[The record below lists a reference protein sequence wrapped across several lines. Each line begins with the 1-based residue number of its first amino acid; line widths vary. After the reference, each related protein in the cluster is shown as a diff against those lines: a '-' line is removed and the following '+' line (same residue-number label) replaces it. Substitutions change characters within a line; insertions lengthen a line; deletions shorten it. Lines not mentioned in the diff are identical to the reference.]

1 MTGTDVVLAD
11 GELTLTG
18 RVLPASNL
26 TFVGHVSLAGTEL
39 RCVYK
44 PVAGERPLW
53 DFPDGTL
60 AAREVAAYV
69 VSEALG
75 WDIVPL
81 TLLREGPAGPGMVQ
95 LWCEPD
101 PAQSPV
107 DIVPAGVL
115 PERFRHVLDAVDA
128 REEPVSLVHED
139 SPALRR
145 MAVLDAVVN
154 NADRKGGHV
163 LAMSDGHRHGVD
175 HGVCF
180 HVDTK
185 LRTVLWGWAGEP
197 LHPDDAERVAALLA
211 DVEGSGPVATTLQQL
226 LDTDEVAAL
235 AGRCRSL
242 LGEGRMPVPSDDW
255 PAIPWPA
262 F

>member
-1 MTGTDVVLAD
+1 MTDLAHVLAE

-26 TFVGHVSLAGTEL
+26 TFVGHVTLAGAEL

-60 AAREVAAYV
+60 AAREVAAYA

-75 WDIVPL
+75 WDVVPL
-81 TLLREGPAGPGMVQ
+81 TLLRVGPGGPGMVQ

-101 PAQSPV
+101 PAQNPV
-107 DIVPAGVL
+107 DVVPVGAV
-115 PERFRHVLDAVDA
+115 PEGYRHVLDAVDA
-128 REEPVSLVHED
+128 GEHPVSLVHED
-139 SPALRR
+139 SAALRR
-145 MAVLDAVVN
+145 MAVFDAVVN

-163 LAMSDGHRHGVD
+163 LAMPDGHRHGVD
-175 HGVCF
+175 HGVSF

-185 LRTVLWGWAGEP
+185 LRTVLWGWADEP
-197 LHPDDAERVAALLA
+197 LHPDDAATVAALLA
-211 DVEGSGPVATTLQQL
+211 DLEAATPVAS
-226 LDTDEVAAL
+226 AL
-235 AGRCRSL
+235 AGLLATEELEALARRCGDL
-242 LGEGRMPVPSDDW
+242 LTTGRMPVPSGDW